1 MTHTHAQGHTRTH
14 THAHIHVHAHTR
26 NNGTKVASSCDDPYL
41 IIATTVAATLIIKL
55 IVFTADGTCTCM
67 FFRKEMMV
75 NFIELGT
82 FLPYLEVA

>member
-1 MTHTHAQGHTRTH
+1 MTSIDDTHTCTH
-14 THAHIHVHAHTR
+14 TC
-26 NNGTKVASSCDDPYL
+26 NNGIKVASSSDDPYL

-55 IVFTADGTCTCM
+55 IIFTADDTCTCM
-67 FFRKEMMV
+67 LFRKEMMV